1 VVLALVGLR
10 FWTVDLTLDRL
21 RFWLRSTCIFLLRL
35 SCGFD
40 FGYNEVLSSVGLRFW
55 LRLGYGLTSAELR
68 FGFGWAVV
76 LASVG
81 LQIWLRLS
89 CGFGFDWD
97 AVMASVE
104 L

>member
-1 VVLALVGLR
+1 VVLTSVAMR
-10 FWTVDLTLDRL
+10 FCLQLG
-21 RFWLRSTCIFLLRL
+21 
-35 SCGFD
+35 CGFGFSWD
-40 FGYNEVLSSVGLRFW
+40 TV
-55 LRLGYGLTSAELR
+55 LTSAELR